1 MTERADIKQ
10 FIGSYFTRMEFE
22 TLNKQKRL
30 VREFPGSSLS
40 MIFQCRYVY
49 QHQLLLQQPHHINID
64 F

>member
-49 QHQLLLQQPHHINID
+49 QHLIFYDDQ
-64 F
+64 